1 LSEILAKIFITSIVL
16 MIVSFV
22 GVMIEARTDEKIWL
36 TLMIIFIVIASI
48 SLIVG
53 IWAYG

>member
-1 LSEILAKIFITSIVL
+1 MSEILAKIFITSIVL